1 MRAIVLGCG
10 RVGVLLTHLLEQDG
24 HHVTVID
31 KAPTAFRNL
40 GSGFRGRTVTG
51 VGFDRDVLR
60 EAGIERADA
69 FAAVT
74 SGDNSNFVAATVAR
88 DTFRV
93 PIVVARIYDP
103 QREQIYRRLG
113 IRTISS
119 TAWGAHKIKRLML
132 NTDLHG
138 TQELGNGEVHLM
150 QARIGALAEGRAVR
164 DLAYDGLI
172 SVFAVVH
179 EGRAIVP
186 TPTTILHEGDTI
198 HLSVAVE
205 AIDRVEALM
214 R

>member
-1 MRAIVLGCG
+1 MQAVIVGCG
-10 RVGVLLTHLLEQDG
+10 RVGIMLAHLLEHDG
-24 HHVTVID
+24 HQVTVVD
-31 KAPTAFRNL
+31 KTATAFRRL
-40 GSGFRGRTVTG
+40 PRGFRGRTITG

-119 TAWGAHKIKRLML
+119 TAWGAHKIKRLMI
-132 NTDLHG
+132 NSELHG
-138 TQELGNGEVHLM
+138 TRELGNGEVQVM
-150 QARIGALAEGRAVR
+150 EARVSGLVAGRSVR
-164 DLAYDGLI
+164 DLSYSGEVT
-172 SVFAVVH
+172 VFAVVRDGH
-179 EGRAIVP
+179 ASVP
-186 TPTTILHEGDTI
+186 TPTLTLQEGDVL
-198 HLSVAVE
+198 HLSVAANAVDK
-205 AIDRVEALM
+205 IEALIS
-214 R
+214 

>member
-1 MRAIVLGCG
+1 MYAIIVGCG
-10 RVGVLLTHLLEQDG
+10 RVGVLLAHLLEHDG
-24 HHVTVID
+24 HQVTVID
-31 KAPTAFRNL
+31 KSPPAFRRL
-40 GSGFRGRTVTG
+40 GPGFRGRTVTG

-132 NTDLHG
+132 NSDLHG
-138 TQELGNGEVHLM
+138 TQELGSGEVQVM
-150 QARIGALAEGRAVR
+150 EGRVSSLVAGRSIR
-164 DLAYDGLI
+164 DLDYSGAVN
-172 SVFAVVH
+172 VFAVVRG
-179 EGRAIVP
+179 GRAFVP
-186 TPTTILHEGDTI
+186 TITTVLEEGDVI
-198 HLSVAVE
+198 HLSVAADAVDK
-205 AIDRVEALM
+205 IEALI

>member
-1 MRAIVLGCG
+1 MQSIIVGCG
-10 RVGVLLTHLLEQDG
+10 RVGVMLAHLLEHDG
-24 HHVTVID
+24 HQVTIVD
-31 KAPTAFRNL
+31 KTPTAFRRL
-40 GSGFRGRTVTG
+40 GTDFRGRTITG

-60 EAGIERADA
+60 DAGIERADA

-132 NTDLHG
+132 NSDLHA
-138 TQELGNGEVHLM
+138 TEELGNGEVQVM
-150 QARIGALAEGRAVR
+150 QIRVSDLIAGRSVRDLSYSGAVTVFAIVREGRAFVPTQGMAFQEG
-164 DLAYDGLI
+164 DVLHI
-172 SVFAVVH
+172 SVAADAV
-179 EGRAIVP
+179 
-186 TPTTILHEGDTI
+186 DK
-198 HLSVAVE
+198 
-205 AIDRVEALM
+205 VEALI

>member
-1 MRAIVLGCG
+1 MHSIIVGCG
-10 RVGVLLTHLLEQDG
+10 RVGVMLAHLLEHDG
-24 HHVTVID
+24 HHVTVVD

-40 GSGFRGRTVTG
+40 GSGFRGRTVAG

-132 NTDLHG
+132 NSDLHG
-138 TQELGNGEVHLM
+138 TEELGSGEVQVM
-150 QARIGALAEGRAVR
+150 QARISGLIAGRPVHDLMHSGAVNLFAIVREGRA
-164 DLAYDGLI
+164 
-172 SVFAVVH
+172 F
-179 EGRAIVP
+179 VP
-186 TPTTILHEGDTI
+186 TQGTLLQEGDI
-198 HLSVAVE
+198 VHLSVAADSVDKVE
-205 AIDRVEALM
+205 GLIR
-214 R
+214 

>member
-1 MRAIVLGCG
+1 MNSIIVGCG
-10 RVGVLLTHLLEQDG
+10 RVGVMLAHLLEHDG
-24 HHVTVID
+24 HQVTVVD

-74 SGDNSNFVAATVAR
+74 SGDNSNFIAATVAR

-132 NTDLHG
+132 NSDLHG
-138 TQELGNGEVHLM
+138 TLELGSGEVQVM
-150 QARIGALAEGRAVR
+150 EARVSSLIAGRAVR
-164 DLAYDGLI
+164 DLVYSGEVN
-172 SVFAVVH
+172 VFAVVR
-179 EGRAIVP
+179 EGHAFVP
-186 TPTTILHEGDTI
+186 TPSVVLEEGDILHMSIAMHAVDKIEGLI
-198 HLSVAVE
+198 
-205 AIDRVEALM
+205 R
-214 R
+214 

>member
-1 MRAIVLGCG
+1 MQAIIVGCG
-10 RVGVLLTHLLEQDG
+10 RVGVLLAHLLEHDG
-24 HHVTVID
+24 HHVTIID
-31 KAPTAFRNL
+31 KMPTAFRNL
-40 GSGFRGRTVTG
+40 GSGFRGRTITG
-51 VGFDRDVLR
+51 FGFDRDVLR

-74 SGDNSNFVAATVAR
+74 SGDNSNFVAASVAR

-132 NTDLHG
+132 NSDLHG
-138 TQELGNGEVHLM
+138 TQELGNGEVQVM
-150 QARIGALAEGRAVR
+150 EARVSSVVAGRKVR
-164 DLAYDGLI
+164 DLVYGGAVN
-172 SVFAVVH
+172 VFALVR
-179 EGRAIVP
+179 EGQAFIP
-186 TPTTILHEGDTI
+186 TPNAVLQEGDVL
-198 HLSVAVE
+198 HLSVA
-205 AIDRVEALM
+205 IDAVDKIEALI

>member
-1 MRAIVLGCG
+1 MNSIIVGCG
-10 RVGVLLTHLLEQDG
+10 RVGVMLAHLLEHDG
-24 HHVTVID
+24 HQVTVVD
-31 KAPTAFRNL
+31 KVPTAFRNL
-40 GSGFRGRTVTG
+40 GSGFRGRTITG

-132 NTDLHG
+132 NSDLHG
-138 TQELGNGEVHLM
+138 TQELGTGEVQVM
-150 QARIGALAEGRAVR
+150 EARVSS
-164 DLAYDGLI
+164 LI
-172 SVFAVVH
+172 A
-179 EGRAIVP
+179 GRAIRDLVYNGEINVFAIVRAGHAFVP
-186 TPTTILHEGDTI
+186 TPGVVLEEGDII
-198 HLSVAVE
+198 HMSVATSAVDKIE
-205 AIDRVEALM
+205 DLIR
-214 R
+214 

>member
-1 MRAIVLGCG
+1 MRAIIVGCG
-10 RVGVLLTHLLEQDG
+10 RVGVMLAHLLEQDS
-24 HHVTVID
+24 HQVTVVD

-40 GSGFRGRTVTG
+40 GAGFRGRTVTG

-60 EAGIERADA
+60 EAGIERCDA

-132 NTDLHG
+132 SSDLHG
-138 TQELGNGEVHLM
+138 TQELGNGEVQVM
-150 QARIGALAEGRAVR
+150 EARISSLAAGRPVR
-164 DLAYDGLI
+164 DLLHTRAVN
-172 SVFAVVH
+172 VFAVVRD
-179 EGRAIVP
+179 GRAIVP
-186 TPTTILHEGDTI
+186 TPATVLEEGDVV
-198 HLSVAVE
+198 HLSVASDAVDKIE
-205 AIDRVEALM
+205 DLIR
-214 R
+214 